1 MAKRMVL
8 HIVAVY
14 FLYIVKSPHIRL
26 LALLFRMS
34 TLWGLFQNT
43 KLVTVKFNVVSK
55 FWDVFEKVEVL
66 LSLSF

>member
-14 FLYIVKSPHIRL
+14 FLYIVKSPYIRL

-43 KLVTVKFNVVSK
+43 KLITVKFNVVSK